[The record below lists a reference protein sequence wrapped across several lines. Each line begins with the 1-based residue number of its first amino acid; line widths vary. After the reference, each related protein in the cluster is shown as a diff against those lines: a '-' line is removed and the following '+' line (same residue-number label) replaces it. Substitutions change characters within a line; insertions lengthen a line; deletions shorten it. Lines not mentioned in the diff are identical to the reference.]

1 LKLTT
6 EFVIAAVKTPF
17 YDHPDLQSAVPQT
30 TPQPPR
36 RWRAIVWGNL
46 IVIAIVGVTV
56 YAVMAYQSRKVVPA
70 NQWGSYLD
78 ENEKI
83 RPLTEVIELTR
94 QLKLITVK
102 INARVPATVT
112 DRRRVIGEASASIE
126 VPVTYQY
133 GVDLSNLPEHALSF
147 QHLSQHYVLT
157 VPQPTMLSCEVD
169 NSKATK
175 EQLEVSTWRFKRLNQ
190 DLLIAAHKK
199 AEKEAR
205 RQMLSPEKLEEIRR
219 LTREQLERLVKA
231 FLVDDKPLEV
241 RFEETPESTALGAQ

>member
-1 LKLTT
+1 MPQS
-6 EFVIAAVKTPF
+6 TPK
-17 YDHPDLQSAVPQT
+17 
-30 TPQPPR
+30 PPR
-36 RWRAIVWGNL
+36 RWRAIVWGYL
-46 IVIAIVGVTV
+46 AILAAVAITVIGVVT
-56 YAVMAYQSRKVVPA
+56 YQSRKVVPA

-78 ENEKI
+78 ENEQI
-83 RPLTEVIELTR
+83 RPLTEVVELTR

-112 DRRRVIGEASASIE
+112 DRRRVIGEASAKIE

-133 GVDLSNLPEHALSF
+133 GIDLSNIPEHALSF
-147 QHLSQHYVLT
+147 QHISQKYVLT

-175 EQLEVSTWRFKRLNQ
+175 EDLEVSTWRFKRLNQ
-190 DLLIAAHKK
+190 DLLVAAHKK

-205 RQMLSPEKLEEIRR
+205 RQMLSPEQLEQIRQ

-241 RFEETPESTALGAQ
+241 RFEDAPESTASGS